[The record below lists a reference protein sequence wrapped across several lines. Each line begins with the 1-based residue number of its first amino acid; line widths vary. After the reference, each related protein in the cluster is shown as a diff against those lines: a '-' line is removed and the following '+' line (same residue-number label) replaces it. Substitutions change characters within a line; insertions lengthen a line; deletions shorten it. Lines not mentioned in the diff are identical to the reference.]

1 MSASASPPTDP
12 IARFSEWFAAAEQG
26 GVPDPT
32 AMAVATADASG
43 LPNVRVLLL
52 KGVDARG
59 FC

>member
-32 AMAVATADASG
+32 AMAVATADES
-43 LPNVRVLLL
+43 
-52 KGVDARG
+52 
-59 FC
+59 